1 MAVKRDYYEVLGVPR
16 NASPD
21 DIRKAFRKLAFQYHP
36 DRNRDDG
43 ASEKF
48 KEVNEAYEVL
58 SDADKR
64 ASYDRFGHSGPENLF
79 GGRGFEGFDFGGF
92 GDIFEA
98 FFGGTATS
106 TRQAPRRG
114 NDLRYTISVT
124 FEDAALG
131 CDREIEISR
140 TEICSTCHGTRAR
153 PGTQPVRCNACEGTG
168 QVRRVQ
174 RSIFGQF
181 INTSV
186 CGQCHGEGQIVA
198 DKCPDCRG
206 SGFQKRKRGILV
218 KVPAGIDDGN
228 GIRLTGEGDAGWRGA
243 SPGNL
248 YVVVSVGKH
257 RFFTREGDDV
267 VYELPVNFAQAA
279 LGAEVAVPTLYGEQK
294 LKVPSG
300 SQTGRVFRLK
310 DKGINHLR
318 RMGRGDQLVV
328 LRVVTPESLSK
339 EQRRLFEEL
348 SRSLGGEKG
357 ERAAS

>member
-1 MAVKRDYYEVLGVPR
+1 MAAKRDYYEVLGVPR
-16 NASPD
+16 NAPPE

-36 DRNRDDG
+36 DRNKDDG

-64 ASYDRFGHSGPENLF
+64 AAYDRFGHSGPEGFF

-106 TRQAPRRG
+106 ARQAPRRG
-114 NDLRYTISVT
+114 NDLRYSISVT
-124 FEDAALG
+124 FEEAALG
-131 CDREIEISR
+131 CEKEIEISR
-140 TEICSTCHGTRAR
+140 TELCSTCRGTRAR
-153 PGTQPVRCNACEGTG
+153 PGTQPTRCTACDGTG

-174 RSIFGQF
+174 RSLFGQF

-186 CGQCHGEGQIVA
+186 CGQCHGEGKIVT
-198 DKCPDCRG
+198 DRCPDCRG
-206 SGFQKRKRGILV
+206 SGFQKRKRSIMV

-228 GIRLTGEGDAGWRGA
+228 GIRLTGEGDAGLRGA

-248 YVVVSVGKH
+248 YVVVSVKKH
-257 RFFTREGDDV
+257 RFFTREGDNV

-279 LGAEVAVPTLYGEQK
+279 LGAEVAVPTLYGESR
-294 LKVPSG
+294 LKIPAG
-300 SQTGRVFRLK
+300 SQTGRVFKLK
-310 DKGINHLR
+310 DKGVPHLR
-318 RMGRGDQLVV
+318 GMGRGDQLVV
-328 LRVVTPESLSK
+328 LCVVTPESLSK

-357 ERAAS
+357 VGTGS